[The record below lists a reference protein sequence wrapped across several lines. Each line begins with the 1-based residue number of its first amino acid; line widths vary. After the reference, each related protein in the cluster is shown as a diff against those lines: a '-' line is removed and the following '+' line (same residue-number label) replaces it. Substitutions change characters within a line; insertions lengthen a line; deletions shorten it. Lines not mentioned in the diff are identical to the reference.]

1 MIVSGRFGVA
11 VSGWLV
17 ASALVVAGCSDS
29 DDAATAPVTPEPDAA
44 TLDQDAGADAAAE
57 AEGAT
62 QDAANAD
69 AGWEG
74 RHTFTGPSGSRSY
87 EVHVPAGL
95 TAPAP
100 MVVVLHGCAQDAG
113 AMRELT
119 RFEELADQNG
129 FVVVFPEQDAS
140 ANIQRCWNWFLSSNQ
155 ERESGETL
163 ILASIVQEVQSRV
176 LIDSK
181 RVHVTG
187 LSAGGAMAVVLA
199 STWPD
204 LFASVGVASGCAFK
218 GMPCAQ
224 KANTEPA
231 DVLAGYVVSA
241 MGFYA
246 HLIPLIAMQGD
257 LDTTVP
263 PENLPVL
270 VGQWLLAGDKI
281 DDGQVNGSIASTA
294 SVKESGTSQGGLA
307 YDIERYAG
315 PAKSVFLET
324 WMVHGMGHAWSGG
337 PAVAWSDPKGP
348 DATAAMWAF
357 MKTRTK

>member
-1 MIVSGRFGVA
+1 
-11 VSGWLV
+11 
-17 ASALVVAGCSDS
+17 
-29 DDAATAPVTPEPDAA
+29 
-44 TLDQDAGADAAAE
+44 
-57 AEGAT
+57 
-62 QDAANAD
+62 
-69 AGWEG
+69 
-74 RHTFTGPSGSRSY
+74 
-87 EVHVPAGL
+87 
-95 TAPAP
+95 
-100 MVVVLHGCAQDAG
+100 
-113 AMRELT
+113 MRELT